1 MGRCFRN
8 LDVYHLHRRQT
19 LKRVLVK
26 ALAGASALFI
36 FSILACIAGPD
47 APSLTYPGDGD
58 TLSASQ
64 VTFSWTSVED
74 ATNYKLEVSSDENF
88 TSTAVSEDSIDGT
101 SYTVD
106 LEYPTSPLN
115 GQTTYYWHV
124 AAYKEGWGSWSG
136 VRSFYNDNQ
145 ERP

>member
-1 MGRCFRN
+1 VGKPLM
-8 LDVYHLHRRQT
+8 
-19 LKRVLVK
+19 K
-26 ALAGASALFI
+26 ALAVAGALFI
-36 FSILACIAGPD
+36 FSTLACLTGPD
-47 APSLTYPGDGD
+47 APSLTYPGDED
-58 TLSASQ
+58 TLSANQ

-74 ATNYKLEVSSDENF
+74 AANYKLEISSDENF

-115 GQTTYYWHV
+115 GQRTYYWHV
-124 AAYKEGWGSWSG
+124 AAFKEGWGSWSE
-136 VRSFYNDNQ
+136 VRSFYNANQ

>member
-1 MGRCFRN
+1 MKF
-8 LDVYHLHRRQT
+8 LI
-19 LKRVLVK
+19 K
-26 ALAGASALFI
+26 ALTAAGAVFI
-36 FSILACIAGPD
+36 LSTLACLVSPD

-58 TLSASQ
+58 TISGNQ

-74 ATNYKLEVSSDENF
+74 ATNYKLEISSDEHF
-88 TSTAVSEDSIDGT
+88 TSTALSEDSIDGT

-115 GQTTYYWHV
+115 GQRTYYWHV
-124 AAYKEGWGSWSG
+124 ASYKEGWGSWSG
-136 VRSFYNDNQ
+136 VRSFYNANQ

>member
-1 MGRCFRN
+1 VKP
-8 LDVYHLHRRQT
+8 LI
-19 LKRVLVK
+19 K
-26 ALAGASALFI
+26 ALAAAGAVLI
-36 FSILACIAGPD
+36 FSTLACLVSPD

-58 TLSASQ
+58 TISASQ

-74 ATNYKLEVSSDENF
+74 ATNYKLEISSDEHF
-88 TSTAVSEDSIDGT
+88 TSTAVSEDSIVGT

-115 GQTTYYWHV
+115 GQMTYYWHV
-124 AAYKEGWGSWSG
+124 AAFKEGWGSWSE
-136 VRSFYNDNQ
+136 VRSFYNANQ

>member
-1 MGRCFRN
+1 MK
-8 LDVYHLHRRQT
+8 LLI
-19 LKRVLVK
+19 K
-26 ALAGASALFI
+26 ALAAAGAVFI
-36 FSILACIAGPD
+36 LSTLACLVSPD

-58 TLSASQ
+58 TISGSQ

-74 ATNYKLEVSSDENF
+74 ATNYKLEISSDEYF
-88 TSTAVSEDSIDGT
+88 TSTAVSEDSIVGT

-115 GQTTYYWHV
+115 GQMTYYWHV
-124 AAYKEGWGSWSG
+124 AAYKEGWGSWSD
-136 VRSFYNDNQ
+136 VRSFYNANQ